1 MSILANIGIKLD
13 MTEKTEYNIKHTV
26 DTCGFCCPI
35 PMISVIKTLSRLD
48 KGTQIE
54 VKATDSAFEE
64 DIRKVSDMGK
74 CKVIFEEDREDYMY
88 YIIEKI

>member
-13 MTEKTEYNIKHTV
+13 MTDKIEYNIKHTV

-35 PMISVIKTLSRLD
+35 PMISVLKTLSRLD

-54 VKATDSAFEE
+54 VKATDSSFSE
-64 DIRKVSDMGK
+64 DIQKVSNMKK
-74 CKVIFEEDREDYMY
+74 CKIIFEEDREDYTY
-88 YIIEKI
+88 FILEKI

>member
-1 MSILANIGIKLD
+1 
-13 MTEKTEYNIKHTV
+13 MTDKTEYNIKHTV

-35 PMISVIKTLSRLD
+35 PMISVLKTLSRLD

-64 DIRKVSDMGK
+64 DIKKVSNMGK
-74 CKVIFEEDREDYMY
+74 CKVILKEDREDYSY
-88 YIIEKI
+88 FILEKI